1 MTSRILALLLPGVVC
16 LAAAWP
22 LRAAEAPRWDRE
34 AAARYLDSRMDAWW
48 AGAKTLKTAG
58 GETRC
63 LSCHTAL
70 PYVWARQAL
79 RHSLGAAQPTPHEQR
94 VLEQVSRRI
103 GYRGDDQPYD
113 DHTEAKK
120 VESRGVEAVLNAVA
134 LTGLDGDAVTSD
146 GQPLMSAAMRRL
158 WDVQRPDGAWDWL
171 EFGLEPFE
179 APDAVFHGAA
189 MAAVAA
195 GSPAGRRASDNEAG
209 RAGVAQLRAYLR
221 AHVSEQRAFNRA
233 WMLLAAARLDGLL
246 TGQERSAIVTGLESL
261 QRADGGWSL
270 ADLGVWRWTRH
281 EAPFAPPG
289 TVDHALIAQSD
300 GYATGLVVYAL
311 RRSGRPISYSAV
323 QKGQA
328 WLVGHQV
335 PERAGDPAWAPWRA
349 YSLNYDREH
358 GGPNCMVSVMVSTL
372 MSFSPA
378 ASRCRTWHAP
388 SDSPPIVRE
397 RNPDT
402 RAPP

>member
-1 MTSRILALLLPGVVC
+1 MTSRILALLLSGVAC
-16 LAAAWP
+16 LAWALP
-22 LRAAEAPRWDRE
+22 LRAGEEPRWDRA

-48 AGAKTLKTAG
+48 ANAKTLRTEG

-79 RHSLGAAQPTPHEQR
+79 RHAQATTQPTPHERR

-103 GYRGDDQPYD
+103 GYRGDDQPYY

-120 VESRGVEAVLNAVA
+120 VESRGVEAVVNAIA
-134 LTGLDGDAVTSD
+134 LTGLNGDAIPD
-146 GQPLMSAAMRRL
+146 ENRPLVAAAMARL
-158 WDVQRPDGAWDWL
+158 WEVQRADGAWDWL
-171 EFGLEPFE
+171 DFGLEPYE
-179 APDAVFHGAA
+179 APDAIFQGAA
-189 MAAVAA
+189 MAAIAA
-195 GSPAGRRASDNEAG
+195 GSPAGRQASDNEAG
-209 RAGVAQLRAYLR
+209 RAGMTKLRGCLQSRLAD
-221 AHVSEQRAFNRA
+221 QRAFNRA

-246 TGQERSAIVTGLESL
+246 TEQQRSAIVTDLESR

-270 ADLGVWRWTRH
+270 ADLGAWRWARQ

-289 TVDHALIAQSD
+289 TVDQGLIAQSD

-311 RRSGRPISYSAV
+311 RRSGRPVSSPAV
-323 QKGQA
+323 RNGQQ
-328 WLVGHQV
+328 WLVNHQM

-358 GGPNCMVSVMVSTL
+358 GGPKGEPWRRMF
-372 MSFSPA
+372 MSDLATAFGVLA
-378 ASRCRTWHAP
+378 LL
-388 SDSPPIVRE
+388 
-397 RNPDT
+397 
-402 RAPP
+402 